1 MYVCFVLF
9 FLRRIALRGF
19 FFPTVSEIAVVR
31 CLFDMGMMDVCQ
43 PSSSLADDAIKG
55 KWVRVPRDLNIQTGM
70 WQLVRGKFFTCFH
83 YTAER
88 FCPRSS
94 CIIVVLADETSRSSR
109 TYNCSRIPIHR
120 LVMVIG
126 QKWNYRCEMASCAFR
141 PCSCGTAKTRRSRT
155 CQTTN
160 DNR

>member
-1 MYVCFVLF
+1 M
-9 FLRRIALRGF
+9 
-19 FFPTVSEIAVVR
+19 R

-88 FCPRSS
+88 FGPRSL

-109 TYNCSRIPIHR
+109 TYNYSRIPIHR
-120 LVMVIG
+120 PVMAIG
-126 QKWNYRCEMASCAFR
+126 QKWNYHCAMASCAFR
-141 PCSCGTAKTRRSRT
+141 LYSCGTAKTRRS
-155 CQTTN
+155 QT
-160 DNR
+160 